1 MSETRIVV
9 VGPANPRARAAS
21 AARAAARA
29 LERLEFRVD
38 HTTTT
43 DAVEAVDEHVEAVVV
58 AATQSIVLPI
68 ARRLK
73 ARFQMP
79 MLPIVA
85 LTAAPR
91 HRPNGAA
98 PDVWLRASTPAAE
111 VADRVEELVRI
122 RHAEREMARLSTTLA
137 ELAAENGRLYERARR
152 DAEATALLLREL
164 QHRVRNNLAAIQA
177 LLVLERHRVPPRELP
192 EALDV
197 AIARL
202 RSMAALQ
209 DSLLPHASE
218 VELASLARA
227 VANGALDVF
236 GAGDRVRCDVIG
248 GATLPARSASAV
260 AIVLNELITNALKH
274 ADARTVDVTIRQVA
288 NAVELDVTDDGRGMP
303 TKSEGGSGLVIVRAV
318 VQNELGG
325 SLSYVPATRGTR
337 ARIAIP
343 AASAGSGDSG
353 DAVLGARAG

>member
-1 MSETRIVV
+1 MAETRIVV
-9 VGPANPRARAAS
+9 VAPPKPNARAAS
-21 AARAAARA
+21 STRALTRA
-29 LERLEFRVD
+29 LEHLGFEVAHANTD
-38 HTTTT
+38 
-43 DAVEAVDEHVEAVVV
+43 DAVDAVDEHVDAVIV
-58 AATQSIVLPI
+58 AAPRPIVLPI

-73 ARFQMP
+73 TRFQMP
-79 MLPIVA
+79 LLPIVA
-85 LTAAPR
+85 LTAPPR
-91 HRPNGAA
+91 DRPNGAS
-98 PDVWLRASTPAAE
+98 PDVWLRASTPAAD

-248 GATLPARSASAV
+248 GATLPARRASAV

-274 ADARTVDVTIRQVA
+274 ADARTVDVTIRQNA
-288 NAVELDVTDDGRGMP
+288 DAVELDVTDDGCGMP
-303 TKSEGGSGLVIVRAV
+303 SHTGGGSGLVIVRAV

-325 SLSYVPATRGTR
+325 SLSYVAAARGTR

-343 AASAGSGDSG
+343 SGAAGEGGGAAGT
-353 DAVLGARAG
+353 RAG

>member
-1 MSETRIVV
+1 MSEARIVIV
-9 VGPANPRARAAS
+9 APSKANVRAA
-21 AARAAARA
+21 ATTRALARA
-29 LERLEFRVD
+29 LERMDFRVA
-38 HTTTT
+38 HATPA
-43 DAVEAVDEHVEAVVV
+43 DAVDSVDERVEAVIV
-58 AATQSIVLPI
+58 AATRPIVLPI

-79 MLPIVA
+79 LLPIVA

-91 HRPNGAA
+91 QRPNGAA
-98 PDVWLRASTPAAE
+98 PDVWLRASTPCAE

-122 RHAEREMARLSTTLA
+122 RHAEREMVRLSTTLA

-177 LLVLERHRVPPRELP
+177 LLVLERHRAPPRALP

-236 GAGDRVRCDVIG
+236 GAGDRVRCDVTG

-274 ADARTVDVTIRQVA
+274 ADAHTVDVTIRQ
-288 NAVELDVTDDGRGMP
+288 NGRAVELDVADDGRGMP
-303 TKSEGGSGLVIVRAV
+303 ATSASGSGLVIVRAV

-325 SLSYVPATRGTR
+325 SLSYVPSACGTR

-343 AASAGSGDSG
+343 AAAGD
-353 DAVLGARAG
+353 GAAGAD

>member
-1 MSETRIVV
+1 MSDPRIVV
-9 VGPANPRARAAS
+9 VAPPKPHARAVAS
-21 AARAAARA
+21 MRALTRA
-29 LERLEFRVD
+29 LERLEFRVAQ
-38 HTTTT
+38 TSTA
-43 DAVEAVDEHVEAVVV
+43 DAVDSVDERVEAVIVV
-58 AATQSIVLPI
+58 APRPIVLPI

-79 MLPIVA
+79 LLPIVA

-91 HRPNGAA
+91 RRPNGAV
-98 PDVWLRASTPAAE
+98 PDVWLRAATPAADI
-111 VADRVEELVRI
+111 ADRVEELVRI
-122 RHAEREMARLSTTLA
+122 RRAERQMVRLSTTLA
-137 ELAAENGRLYERARR
+137 ELAAENGRLYDRARR

-177 LLVLERHRVPPRELP
+177 LLVLERHRMPPRELP

-236 GAGDRVRCDVIG
+236 GAGDRVRCDVNG

-274 ADARTVDVTIRQVA
+274 ADARTVDVTIRQDEG
-288 NAVELDVTDDGRGMP
+288 AVEMDVSDDGRGMP
-303 TKSEGGSGLVIVRAV
+303 AEAGSGSGLVIVRAV

-325 SLSYVPATRGTR
+325 SLSYVPSARGTR
-337 ARIAIP
+337 ARVAIP
-343 AASAGSGDSG
+343 PAGADAAVAAD
-353 DAVLGARAG
+353 ARAG

>member
-1 MSETRIVV
+1 
-9 VGPANPRARAAS
+9 AAS
-21 AARAAARA
+21 AARALARA
-29 LERLEFRVD
+29 LERLGFRVA
-38 HTTTT
+38 HASTT
-43 DAVEAVDEHVEAVVV
+43 DAVEAVDEDVDGVIV
-58 AATQSIVLPI
+58 AATRSIVLPI

-73 ARFQMP
+73 TRFQMP

-85 LTAAPR
+85 LTAGPR
-91 HRPNGAA
+91 QRPNGAA
-98 PDVWLRASTPAAE
+98 PDVWLRASTPPAE
-111 VADRVEELVRI
+111 VADRMEELVRI
-122 RHAEREMARLSTTLA
+122 RHAEREMARLSTSLA

-177 LLVLERHRVPPRELP
+177 LLVLERHRVPARELP

-248 GATLPARSASAV
+248 GATLPARRASAV

-274 ADARTVDVTIRQVA
+274 
-288 NAVELDVTDDGRGMP
+288 
-303 TKSEGGSGLVIVRAV
+303 
-318 VQNELGG
+318 
-325 SLSYVPATRGTR
+325 
-337 ARIAIP
+337 
-343 AASAGSGDSG
+343 
-353 DAVLGARAG
+353 

>member
-1 MSETRIVV
+1 MSEPRIVIV
-9 VGPANPRARAAS
+9 APPKAHARAAS
-21 AARAAARA
+21 TTRALARA
-29 LERLEFRVD
+29 LERLDFRVA
-38 HTTTT
+38 HASTTE
-43 DAVEAVDEHVEAVVV
+43 AVDAVDEHVETVIVV
-58 AATQSIVLPI
+58 APRPIVLPI

-73 ARFQMP
+73 TRFQMP
-79 MLPIVA
+79 LLPIVA

-91 HRPNGAA
+91 RRPNGAA
-98 PDVWLRASTPAAE
+98 PDVWLRASTPPGE

-122 RHAEREMARLSTTLA
+122 RHAEREMVRLSTTLA
-137 ELAAENGRLYERARR
+137 ELAAENGRIYERARR

-218 VELASLARA
+218 VQLASLARA

-236 GAGDRVRCDVIG
+236 GAGDRVRCDVTG

-274 ADARTVDVTIRQVA
+274 ADARVVDVTIRQGA
-288 NAVELDVTDDGRGMP
+288 TAVELDVTDDGCGMP
-303 TKSEGGSGLVIVRAV
+303 SQAGSGSGLVIVRAV

-325 SLSYVPATRGTR
+325 SLSYVPSTRGTR

-343 AASAGSGDSG
+343 SAAADAALVAG
-353 DAVLGARAG
+353 AAAG

>member
-1 MSETRIVV
+1 MSDSRIVIV
-9 VGPANPRARAAS
+9 APPKPHARAA
-21 AARAAARA
+21 ATTRALARA
-29 LERLEFRVD
+29 LERLDFRVA
-38 HTTTT
+38 HVSTA
-43 DAVEAVDEHVEAVVV
+43 DAVDAVDEHVEAVLV
-58 AATQSIVLPI
+58 AAPRPIVLPI

-73 ARFQMP
+73 TRFQMP
-79 MLPIVA
+79 LLPIVA

-91 HRPNGAA
+91 DRPNGAA
-98 PDVWLRASTPAAE
+98 PDVWLRASTPATD

-122 RHAEREMARLSTTLA
+122 RHAEREMVRLSTTLA

-177 LLVLERHRVPPRELP
+177 LLVLERHRIPPRELP

-236 GAGDRVRCDVIG
+236 GAGDRVRCDVTG

-260 AIVLNELITNALKH
+260 AIVLKH
-274 ADARTVDVTIRQVA
+274 ADARTVGVTIRQHA
-288 NAVELDVTDDGRGMP
+288 GAVELDVTDDGCGMP
-303 TKSEGGSGLVIVRAV
+303 TQAGTGSGLVIVRAV

-325 SLSYVPATRGTR
+325 SLCYVPAMRGTR

-343 AASAGSGDSG
+343 SAGA
-353 DAVLGARAG
+353 DAAVAAGETAG

>member
-1 MSETRIVV
+1 MAMVAPSWHLELMWGLQEADPRIDESVFAGHRGRLASSDMSETRIVV
-9 VGPANPRARAAS
+9 VAPANPRARAAS
-21 AARAAARA
+21 AARALARA
-29 LERLEFRVD
+29 LERLGFRVA
-38 HTTTT
+38 HASTTE
-43 DAVEAVDEHVEAVVV
+43 AVEAVDEHVDAVIV
-58 AATQSIVLPI
+58 AATRSIVLPI

-73 ARFQMP
+73 TRFQMP

-85 LTAAPR
+85 LTASPR
-91 HRPNGAA
+91 QRPNGAA

-164 QHRVRNNLAAIQA
+164 QHPRTQQSRGNTGAARSRA
-177 LLVLERHRVPPRELP
+177 PRVPPRELP

-236 GAGDRVRCDVIG
+236 GAGDRVRCDVNS

-274 ADARTVDVTIRQVA
+274 ADARTVDVTIRQMA
-288 NAVELDVTDDGRGMP
+288 NVVELDETDDGRGMQRP
-303 TKSEGGSGLVIVRAV
+303 RPKA
-318 VQNELGG
+318 
-325 SLSYVPATRGTR
+325 A
-337 ARIAIP
+337 
-343 AASAGSGDSG
+343 AAS
-353 DAVLGARAG
+353 

>member
-9 VGPANPRARAAS
+9 VAPANPRARAAS
-21 AARAAARA
+21 AARALARA
-29 LERLEFRVD
+29 LERLGFRVA
-38 HTTTT
+38 HASTTE
-43 DAVEAVDEHVEAVVV
+43 AVEAVDEHVDAVIV
-58 AATQSIVLPI
+58 AATRSIVLPI

-73 ARFQMP
+73 TRFQMP

-85 LTAAPR
+85 LTASPR
-91 HRPNGAA
+91 QRPNGAA

-236 GAGDRVRCDVIG
+236 GAGDRVRCDVNG

-274 ADARTVDVTIRQVA
+274 ADARTVDVTIRQMA
-288 NAVELDVTDDGRGMP
+288 NVVELDVTDDGRGMP
-303 TKSEGGSGLVIVRAV
+303 AKAEGGSGLVIVRAV

-325 SLSYVPATRGTR
+325 SLSYVPAARGTR

-343 AASAGSGDSG
+343 SASAGTGDG

>member
-1 MSETRIVV
+1 MSEPRIVIV
-9 VGPANPRARAAS
+9 APPKVHARAA
-21 AARAAARA
+21 AATRALARA
-29 LERLEFRVD
+29 LERLEFCVA
-38 HTTTT
+38 HASAA
-43 DAVEAVDEHVEAVVV
+43 DAVDSVDEHVEAVIV
-58 AATQSIVLPI
+58 AAPRPIVLPI

-73 ARFQMP
+73 TRFQMP
-79 MLPIVA
+79 LLPIVA

-91 HRPNGAA
+91 QRPNGAA
-98 PDVWLRASTPAAE
+98 PDVWLRASTPAAD

-122 RHAEREMARLSTTLA
+122 RHAEREMVRLSTTLA

-236 GAGDRVRCDVIG
+236 GAGDRVRCDVNG

-274 ADARTVDVTIRQVA
+274 ADARTVGVTIRQA
-288 NAVELDVTDDGRGMP
+288 ADAVELDVTDDGCGMP
-303 TKSEGGSGLVIVRAV
+303 KQAGSGSGLVIVRAV

-325 SLSYVPATRGTR
+325 SLCYVPAPRGTR

-343 AASAGSGDSG
+343 SAGA
-353 DAVLGARAG
+353 DAAVAAGATAD